1 MTHDDDF
8 GPDAITW
15 SMRDPDNRD
24 QATQHRKGRYA
35 LSRDKTAHE
44 KREARRGTRYQC
56 VGHFQ

>member
-44 KREARRGTRYQC
+44 KREARRGTR
-56 VGHFQ
+56 V